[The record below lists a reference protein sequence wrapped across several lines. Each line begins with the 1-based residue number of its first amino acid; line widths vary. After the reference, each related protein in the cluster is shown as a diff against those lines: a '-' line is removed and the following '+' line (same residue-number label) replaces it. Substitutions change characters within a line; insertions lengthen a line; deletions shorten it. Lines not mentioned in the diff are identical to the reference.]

1 VAQVIFEPL
10 GTMVQMNNMMKSKKI
25 YARPA
30 LNKNVIDREISL
42 VMLSVSVTP
51 PAFKLFRFLR

>member
-1 VAQVIFEPL
+1 VAQVIFKPL

-30 LNKNVIDREISL
+30 LDKTVIDREISL